1 MTIKLS
7 GSSLAVVLAVSVGWL
22 APGAMATD
30 AAKGD
35 LWETTSQ
42 MAMEGMP
49 VQMPARTQKVC
60 AAKDRTEPPGASDP
74 QRNCTNS
81 NVRTAD
87 AKVTWDV
94 RCTGPD
100 MTGVGEIT
108 YSGTDAYTGSIRFT
122 AEQGPMTVRL
132 SGRKL
137 GECDDPK

>member
-7 GSSLAVVLAVSVGWL
+7 RSSLAMVFTIATWGP
-22 APGAMATD
+22 APPAMATD
-30 AAKGD
+30 AKGE

-42 MAMEGMP
+42 MSMEGMP
-49 VQMPARTQKVC
+49 FQMPARTQKVC
-60 AAKDRTEPPGASDP
+60 AAKDRTEPPGANDP
-74 QRNCTNS
+74 QRNCTNA

-87 AKVTWDV
+87 GKVTWDV

-108 YSGTDAYTGSIRFT
+108 YSGTDAYSGSIRFT
-122 AEQGPMTVRL
+122 AEQGPMTVNL